1 NAMPYRHLEIYGAF
15 CGVNIPIRAGV
26 IPSVLPRPSL
36 RRDFGMS
43 IRAVSELG
51 IPDLR
56 CAPSGMTVALTSS
69 GMTGGWAA
77 SECRNKNSFVGRWKQ
92 KSLEMMEAQRANGGE
107 AVRCK

>member
-1 NAMPYRHLEIYGAF
+1 MPYRHLGIYGAF

-51 IPDLR
+51 DSRSTLR
-56 CAPSGMTVALTSS
+56 SVGNDGSTDFVGNDGWMGGVGMT
-69 GMTGGWAA
+69 
-77 SECRNKNSFVGRWKQ
+77 EQ
-92 KSLEMMEAQRANGGE
+92 K
-107 AVRCK
+107 